1 MGLDGQTFFFFF
13 FFIVCVCRCV
23 CVCVCMLCVL
33 CVCAVTPN
41 PCIYFGKDPI
51 KSRTLVFKVINM
63 NDKFLIL
70 DTATYIQPYATS
82 GINRHATFASLGKGN
97 SFKDDNMRH
106 FPSLTIEFWKY

>member
-13 FFIVCVCRCV
+13 YSLCVQVCVRVFACYV
-23 CVCVCMLCVL
+23 CSA
-33 CVCAVTPN
+33 CAVTPN

-106 FPSLTIEFWKY
+106 FPSLTIEFWKC